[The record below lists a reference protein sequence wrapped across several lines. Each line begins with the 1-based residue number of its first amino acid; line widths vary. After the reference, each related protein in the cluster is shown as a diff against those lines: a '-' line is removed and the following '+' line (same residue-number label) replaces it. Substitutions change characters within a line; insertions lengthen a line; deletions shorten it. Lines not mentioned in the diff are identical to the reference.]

1 MIKINNITKSFV
13 GGLSPALK
21 EVNLCVAPGE
31 FCILIGANGSGK
43 STLMKMINKECLL
56 DSGSIELNGKIG
68 HVVQD
73 INQGTIPK
81 LTLLENIALSY
92 MRYKKPKLVFYR
104 RYQGEIIDKIR
115 RLSLGLE
122 QYINQPLE
130 CLSGGQRQIIAT
142 LMAINSGSQIL
153 LLDEHTSALDP
164 KMQSLLM
171 EYTTAQIT
179 QQGLTAIMITH
190 KMDDAIKYGDR
201 LLMLHKGR
209 IVLDIKG
216 EDKKALKVQDLLKL
230 FHQYEDQDL
239 LSSEGN
245 L

>member
-1 MIKINNITKSFV
+1 MLKINNVTKSFA
-13 GGLSPALK
+13 GALTPSLK
-21 EVNLCVAPGE
+21 EVNLCMSSGE

-43 STLMKMINKECLL
+43 STLMKVINKECLP
-56 DSGSIELNGKIG
+56 DSGSIELGSRIG
-68 HVVQD
+68 YVVQD

-92 MRYKKPKLVFYR
+92 MRYKKPKLAFYS
-104 RYQGEIIDKIR
+104 RYRAEIIAKIMG
-115 RLSLGLE
+115 LNLGLK

-130 CLSGGQRQIIAT
+130 RLSGGQRQIIAT
-142 LMAINSGSQIL
+142 LMAINTGSQIL

-171 EYTTAQIT
+171 EYTAAQIT
-179 QQGLTAIMITH
+179 KQGLTAIMITH
-190 KMDDAIKYGDR
+190 KMDDAIKYGNR

-216 EDKKALKVQDLLKL
+216 KDKKALKVRDLLKL

-239 LSSEGN
+239 LSSGGN